1 MERRERMGFRSRKAV
16 LREIQKLAG
25 SRANDAVRLAFMSGE
40 AGVYER

>member
-1 MERRERMGFRSRKAV
+1 MGFRSRKAV